1 MVKVILKTV
10 GRALDKLSTG
20 AYILLALAILVV
32 INWFTHR
39 NNQRLDLTPS
49 QQYSLSLQTER
60 VLENLEQEDRNV
72 DLYVFDREQNF
83 PRHKQLLDIY
93 ASISPRVT
101 THSINPDKK
110 PALAQQMDVER
121 YGTLVV
127 KMGDRQQEASDTTE
141 EAITNTLIQL
151 LKGGERTV
159 CFLKAH
165 GERDIEESRR
175 NGFSRVKDLLEN
187 GNYKVRSISLLEGKQ
202 MKVPEDCTLV
212 IVAGPKND
220 YLQGEIEA
228 IRSYIEKGG
237 RGLFML
243 DPRKIPSLTGLL
255 EDWKVTVQDTLVV
268 DPNPVAR
275 LFGADELMPLV
286 QRYESH
292 VIVRDLQ
299 NVATLFPSTRTL
311 EIVSDGKE
319 GIRVE
324 PLFKSSEQSLAAA
337 NPRPGQPIRIRE
349 GEATPGPFTLG
360 VAGTIENPQSGN
372 KDPGGNGKS
381 ETSEQA
387 KAKSEGR
394 FVVMGTST
402 FATNSIINFG
412 GNRDLFLNVVNWL
425 SRDED
430 LISIRPKPPDTQR
443 LDLNEAQMGYIRL
456 TLFLMPICILGAGF
470 VVWFIRL

>member
-1 MVKVILKTV
+1 MVKMILKTLGKV
-10 GRALDKLSTG
+10 LNQLSTG

-49 QQYSLSLQTER
+49 QKYSLSLQTKR
-60 VLENLEQEDRNV
+60 VLETLEQEDREV
-72 DLYVFDREQNF
+72 DLYVFDREQNLS
-83 PRHKQLLDIY
+83 RHRQLLDIY
-93 ASISPRVT
+93 SSISPGVT
-101 THSINPDKK
+101 THLINPDKK
-110 PALAQQMDVER
+110 PALAQQMEIER
-121 YGTLVV
+121 YGTLVAT
-127 KMGDRQQEASDTTE
+127 MDNRRQEATDTTE

-165 GERDIEESRR
+165 GERDIEESGRT
-175 NGFSRVKDLLEN
+175 GFSQVKDMLEG
-187 GNYKVRSISLLEGKQ
+187 GNYKVRSISLLEGTEIT
-202 MKVPEDCTLV
+202 VPEDCTLV
-212 IVAGPKND
+212 VVAGPKND
-220 YLQGEIEA
+220 YLKGEIEA
-228 IRSYIEKGG
+228 VRSYIEKGG

-243 DPRKIPSLTGLL
+243 DPQEIPSLTGLL
-255 EDWKVTVQDTLVV
+255 EAWNVTVQDTLVV

-299 NVATLFPSTRTL
+299 NVATLFPLTRTL
-311 EIVSDGKE
+311 EIASDSKE
-319 GIRVE
+319 GIHVE

-337 NPRPGQPIRIRE
+337 NPRSGQPIQVRK
-349 GEATPGPFTLG
+349 GEDPQGPFTLG
-360 VAGTIENPQSGN
+360 AAGTIENPQTGN
-372 KDPGGNGKS
+372 EDTGGNGRP
-381 ETSEQA
+381 ETSEEA
-387 KAKSEGR
+387 KAEGR
-394 FVVMGTST
+394 FVVVGTST
-402 FATNSIINFG
+402 FAANSMINFG

-443 LDLNEAQMGYIRL
+443 LDLNEAQMRNIRIL
-456 TLFLMPICILGAGF
+456 TLFLVPVFILGAGF
-470 VVWFIRL
+470 SVWWRRR